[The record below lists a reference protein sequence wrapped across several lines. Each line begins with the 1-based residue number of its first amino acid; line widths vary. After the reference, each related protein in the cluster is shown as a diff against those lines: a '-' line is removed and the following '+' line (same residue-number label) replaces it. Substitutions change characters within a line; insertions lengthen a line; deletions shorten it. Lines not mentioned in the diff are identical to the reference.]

1 MLQPWV
7 ESDDDAVAGEALK
20 LAGLWQLERFHRD
33 AETTALDGRAGQS
46 LRRAAI
52 AALESYGGERD
63 RLTLASLAAG
73 NLPARI
79 RSTAVAALVALD
91 QTTAARLA
99 AVLLGELQDEAAL
112 QEIFSAF
119 VKRAQGAPVLA
130 QALQVTPPSPRAA
143 QIGLQF
149 MSASGRRDENLAS
162 VLLARAG
169 LPTRSFRMSEP
180 ELAGFVA
187 EVRSRGDA
195 RRGAEIFQ
203 RPALGCTACHA
214 VNGQGGPI
222 GPDLSALGSAQP
234 IDFIV
239 GAIVDPQKE
248 IKEGYTAVSINTRDG
263 EEYQGNLV
271 RETRD
276 EVVIRDALENAEVRL
291 RRADVTD
298 KRQLGSVMPAG
309 LVDTL
314 TRDEFRDLIR
324 YLSGLGRNP

>member
-1 MLQPWV
+1 
-7 ESDDDAVAGEALK
+7 
-20 LAGLWQLERFHRD
+20 
-33 AETTALDGRAGQS
+33 
-46 LRRAAI
+46 
-52 AALESYGGERD
+52 
-63 RLTLASLAAG
+63 
-73 NLPARI
+73 
-79 RSTAVAALVALD
+79 
-91 QTTAARLA
+91 
-99 AVLLGELQDEAAL
+99 
-112 QEIFSAF
+112 
-119 VKRAQGAPVLA
+119 
-130 QALQVTPPSPRAA
+130 
-143 QIGLQF
+143 
-149 MSASGRRDENLAS
+149 
-162 VLLARAG
+162 
-169 LPTRSFRMSEP
+169 MSEP

-291 RRADVTD
+291 RRADVLD